1 MLDKVELEFESEGKK
16 PEVLHRSKE
25 QRYYF
30 DRIFPQGSSTEAVYA
45 NTCEGLINS
54 VIQGYN
60 GCVFAYGTTG
70 SGKTYTMAGTPE
82 EPGIMYLIIKSMFGK
97 ISSVTD
103 KKFEIK
109 VTFVEIY
116 NEVIRDLLVSNSKD
130 TYLDLRD
137 DPEKGI

>member
-1 MLDKVELEFESEGKK
+1 M
-16 PEVLHRSKE
+16 LHRSKE

-30 DRIFPQGSSTEAVYA
+30 DRIFPQGSNTETVFK
-45 NTCEGLINS
+45 NTCEGLITS
-54 VIQGYN
+54 VIEGYN

-70 SGKTYTMAGTPE
+70 SGKTYTMAGTLE
-82 EPGIMYLIIKSMFGK
+82 EPGIMFLIIKGMFEK
-97 ISSVTD
+97 IQNVTD

-116 NEVIRDLLVSNSKD
+116 NEVIRDLLVQNSKD

>member
-1 MLDKVELEFESEGKK
+1 M
-16 PEVLHRSKE
+16 LHRSKE

-30 DRIFPQGSSTEAVYA
+30 DRIFPQGTNTETVFR
-45 NTCEGLINS
+45 NTCEGLITS

-70 SGKTYTMAGTPE
+70 SGKTYTMAGLPE
-82 EPGIMYLIIKSMFGK
+82 EPGIMFLIIKGMFEK
-97 ISSVTD
+97 ISLVLE

-109 VTFVEIY
+109 VTYVEIY

-130 TYLDLRD
+130 TYLELRD
-137 DPEKGI
+137 DPDKGI